1 MPIAAYVYARYYEHV
16 AIASMGKRPKPIT
29 TPLPI
34 VRSIVSY
41 DPLKGD
47 FRWKIPMDNGKK
59 KAGDIAGTFSGNK
72 EYRRV
77 YIFGQDIREQRLAW
91 FMHYGED
98 PGPDFL
104 VDHKNGNSLDN
115 RIENLRL
122 ATDRENSKNRKR
134 GSNNTTGFKGVTKNK
149 DGSFDARIYINE
161 EHKYL
166 GSFKTIELA
175 ANAYKEASIKYHGEW
190 GRDNDL
196 AR

>member
-1 MPIAAYVYARYYEHV
+1 
-16 AIASMGKRPKPIT
+16 
-29 TPLPI
+29 
-34 VRSIVSY
+34 
-41 DPLKGD
+41 
-47 FRWKIPMDNGKK
+47 
-59 KAGDIAGTFSGNK
+59 
-72 EYRRV
+72 
-77 YIFGQDIREQRLAW
+77 
-91 FMHYGED
+91 MHYGED

-104 VDHKNGNSLDN
+104 VDHINGNSLDN

-149 DGSFDARIYINE
+149 DGSFDARIYIDE

-166 GSFKTIELA
+166 GSFKTIKLA